1 MHEKDKNTS
10 LIGGLTLFFGIF
22 LLCTD
27 VFFLITGIAYDMPLM
42 RYVIYVKLALNTSN
56 IFLILKKRYLISTVI
71 IYTVILGFMIVGVIC
86 IGLVGEFQ
94 LYALGMLACIS

>member
-1 MHEKDKNTS
+1 MNEKDKNTS
-10 LIGGLTLFFGIF
+10 LIGGLTLFFGIY

-56 IFLILKKRYLISTVI
+56 IFLILKTRKMSLSMLLKMPQCLIWRQSI
-71 IYTVILGFMIVGVIC
+71 
-86 IGLVGEFQ
+86 
-94 LYALGMLACIS
+94 